1 MGQSVAGSETP
12 ASDSRSLTSLDA
24 RAPRFGQTV
33 TMSVLL
39 LAIGLQ
45 EPLLIL
51 ALAVVLNAAV
61 LSGWRVNLY
70 GFVWRHVMLPLVGP
84 PEETEPAPPHRF
96 AKLLGAVMS
105 ATATVLLFGAPAVD
119 LPVLALVGYGVALMH
134 AGAAAVGGIGDYCI
148 GCRLYKQVSYF
159 RRLGVV

>member
-1 MGQSVAGSETP
+1 MGHAMAESESP
-12 ASDSRSLTSLDA
+12 ATDSRSLTYVDA

-33 TMSVLL
+33 SLSVLL

-61 LSGWRVNLY
+61 LSAWRVNVY
-70 GFVWRHVMLPLVGP
+70 GFVWRHVMIPLVGP

-96 AKLLGAVMS
+96 ANLMGACMS
-105 ATATVLLFGAPAVD
+105 ATATILLFGAPVLN
-119 LPVLALVGYGVALMH
+119 LPELAFVGYGVAVMH
-134 AGAAAVGGIGDYCI
+134 AGAAAIGGIGDYCI
-148 GCRLYKQVSYF
+148 GCKMYKQVSFF